1 MNQHS
6 TVQGSA
12 SFHGEGRLSVGAMVG
27 PRPIQSIGAD
37 IQGRFV
43 VFHSRGHVESVGFAH
58 PAQQVGPPRF
68 CEFVMCLAVEL
79 EFQQDRLGDYEER
92 FNDLWVPKFG
102 RPVAVAVYVWNVLRQ
117 SGLIDWLVRTFR

>member
-1 MNQHS
+1 MNQHPS
-6 TVQGSA
+6 VRGGA

-27 PRPIQSIGAD
+27 PIGAD
-37 IQGRFV
+37 IRGHVELENVV
-43 VFHSRGHVESVGFAH
+43 VFHSPGVGFAY
-58 PAQQVGPPRF
+58 PTQQARPPRV
-68 CEFVMCLAVEL
+68 CEFFTCLAVDP

-117 SGLIDWLVRTFR
+117 SGFIDWLVRTFR